1 MASDWSMKNSSHEIK
16 DFFLLLAVI
25 LLLLSVLL
33 LFCHLCLA
41 IFLPLKMN
49 WTWWSTQDQL
59 SVSFIKKLPQ
69 KTCSATTATQTIMC
83 SSSVKHG
90 LDTSGHNT
98 CWWVSLSLI
107 HLFKTNVF
115 TTKWCVVEIS
125 HMILLK
131 VGSLMPLVLCP
142 AAVGDPSWSVLST
155 CHLLS
160 TVAFKALLKGVD
172 ECLFQGGFIWAFNS
186 CAAVQQ
192 RKQTAS
198 ESSGE
203 WGVGRSKSNHPSPLK
218 STLSGVLL
226 CKFDLIYRKLGF
238 TISLF
243 SFQPVT
249 VSEIGGR
256 RTHS

>member
-1 MASDWSMKNSSHEIK
+1 
-16 DFFLLLAVI
+16 
-25 LLLLSVLL
+25 
-33 LFCHLCLA
+33 
-41 IFLPLKMN
+41 MN

-59 SVSFIKKLPQ
+59 SVSFIKKIASENMFSHHRNTDNNVFFISQAWIEYFWAQYLLV
-69 KTCSATTATQTIMC
+69 
-83 SSSVKHG
+83 SVSFF
-90 LDTSGHNT
+90 D
-98 CWWVSLSLI
+98 SLI
-107 HLFKTNVF
+107 QKNVF
-115 TTKWCVVEIS
+115 TTKWFVAEIS

-172 ECLFQGGFIWAFNS
+172 EFLFQRGFIWAFNS

-226 CKFDLIYRKLGF
+226 CKFDLICRKLGF

-243 SFQPVT
+243 SFQPLT
-249 VSEIGGR
+249 VWNWGEENAVLKAFSVDSEILKTQHCSPR
-256 RTHS
+256 